1 MFCHLTLQGR
11 PAPKR
16 KAGVGLTSSQSRLS
30 SSVRLVKW
38 WWWGLRFTI
47 RNMGKAHSFCASLH
61 MSPKEE
67 FFLLFFFL
75 RTAGP
80 ALPDRGKQRSG
91 IGWARLIPL
100 VKWCWH
106 AEGLLWEV
114 VIHHDFRMT
123 QKQHSAF
130 GVMVWIHDWCE
141 VHVFV
146 GKRSEK
152 ETCFYVLNISKNGS

>member
-16 KAGVGLTSSQSRLS
+16 EPEVDLTSSQSCLS
-30 SSVRLVKW
+30 SSIPLVKW
-38 WWWGLRFTI
+38 WWWGDTDSQSETWVKLILSVPAFICLLR
-47 RNMGKAHSFCASLH
+47 RV
-61 MSPKEE
+61 
-67 FFLLFFFL
+67 FFFFK

-80 ALPDRGKQRSG
+80 ALSGRGKQRSG
-91 IGWARLIPL
+91 IGWARLMPS

-130 GVMVWIHDWCE
+130 GVMVWDPWLMWGACVCRREWERDCVCLCAEHE
-141 VHVFV
+141 
-146 GKRSEK
+146 
-152 ETCFYVLNISKNGS
+152 